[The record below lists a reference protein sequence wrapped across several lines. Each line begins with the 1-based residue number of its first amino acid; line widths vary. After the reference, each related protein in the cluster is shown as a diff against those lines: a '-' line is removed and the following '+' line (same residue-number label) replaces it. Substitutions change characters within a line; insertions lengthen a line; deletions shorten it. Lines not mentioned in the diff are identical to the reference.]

1 MGNIL
6 TTNNQGKT
14 KKGIIPQVNSEDYS
28 RLQELL
34 GLNTFDYDSFCEL
47 QRAELEDRLNE
58 SKQLL
63 NSISGNEAQR
73 ELQKGR
79 ISAYENKIININA
92 ILSDE
97 EKLNK
102 WAAISLTNTV
112 DTIIHEV
119 MEIHLE
125 AQDKESDFSR
135 DALETIHHLDGT
147 KCQINANT
155 KQFLMSF
162 NIDSVIRRMVYS
174 AAGLDY
180 TEAKKIIATK
190 TESQSIILRNNGLA
204 LNILGEIVPIIRIA
218 DPEEDLD
225 QALKNIG
232 NISAY
237 ANLTQAIK

>member
-1 MGNIL
+1 MENIL

-14 KKGIIPQVNSEDYS
+14 KKGIIPQVNPEDYS

-34 GLNTFDYDSFCEL
+34 GLNTFDYNYFCEL
-47 QRAELEDRLNE
+47 KRAELEDRLNE
-58 SKQLL
+58 NKILL
-63 NSISGNEAQR
+63 NSIKGNEAQR
-73 ELQKGR
+73 ELQKWRIREYEKR
-79 ISAYENKIININA
+79 ISNINA
-92 ILSDE
+92 ILNDE

-119 MEIHLE
+119 MAIHLE
-125 AQDKESDFSR
+125 AQDKESGFSR

-147 KCQINANT
+147 ECQIDANI

-162 NIDSVIRRMVYS
+162 NIDSVIRRMVYF

-180 TEAKKIIATK
+180 TEAKEILAAK
-190 TESQSIILRNNGLA
+190 TESQPIILRNNGLTI
-204 LNILGEIVPIIRIA
+204 NSQGDIVPIIRIA
-218 DPEEDLD
+218 DPLEDLD

-237 ANLTQAIK
+237 ANLTQTIK

>member
-79 ISAYENKIININA
+79 ISAYENRIININA

-147 KCQINANT
+147 ECQIDASI

-162 NIDSVIRRMVYS
+162 NIDSVIRRMVYF

>member
-79 ISAYENKIININA
+79 ISAYENRIININ
-92 ILSDE
+92 
-97 EKLNK
+97 
-102 WAAISLTNTV
+102 
-112 DTIIHEV
+112 
-119 MEIHLE
+119 
-125 AQDKESDFSR
+125 
-135 DALETIHHLDGT
+135 
-147 KCQINANT
+147 
-155 KQFLMSF
+155 
-162 NIDSVIRRMVYS
+162 
-174 AAGLDY
+174 
-180 TEAKKIIATK
+180 
-190 TESQSIILRNNGLA
+190 LR
-204 LNILGEIVPIIRIA
+204 
-218 DPEEDLD
+218 
-225 QALKNIG
+225 
-232 NISAY
+232 
-237 ANLTQAIK
+237 